1 MRKAI
6 KLLVQEHPIMD
17 VVAKVSQSFLKKYD
31 LPVNATV
38 NLTPR
43 LIPIYEEITKKF
55 KCDYKP
61 AGSAFNTLRV
71 CQVNFLLEI
80 SV

>member
-1 MRKAI
+1 MQKTI

-38 NLTPR
+38 DFTPR
-43 LIPIYEEITKKF
+43 LTPIYEEITKKF
-55 KCDYKP
+55 KCDYRP
-61 AGSAFNTLRV
+61 AGSAFNTLRA
-71 CQVNFLLEI
+71 CQVSSFERD
-80 SV
+80 